1 MADGNL
7 IIYSDEEQVVDLKGS
22 QNNLKLV
29 QISKLNSS
37 A

>member
-7 IIYSDEEQVVDLKGS
+7 IIYSDEEQVADLKGS
-22 QNNLKLV
+22 QNNFKLV

-37 A
+37 E